1 MECSGDFEPFPS
13 MDFDDVDMLSAELSD
28 ISEDLFSPMMS
39 AAVDPCPS
47 DVDQFVADTK
57 TSFGW
62 RIPNHEEV
70 FLLEVEALDP
80 LTHGTGEAAYQYELE
95 DKDTCEAKG
104 DPAHF
109 RLAFRTEDAGAS
121 FRLWMRPLV
130 DSLEGQDL
138 RFRVKVYVDEL
149 GEPLASTA
157 IACTLVNERSSL
169 GSFNYQWEEFALCY
183 EGPEGASS
191 FKVPFKSL
199 DVCNQKPNCFSEV
212 SSTPT
217 ATLSAKAHSNFPER
231 LEWPEGPIVE
241 DFSLPFDEALKSGSG
256 VLEGLTRSSSEE
268 DSSDTIDATSWDNS
282 AANISPSEEVF
293 SEPHTVAYQES
304 VVGGPP
310 TPELNAP
317 SRNQVQCQPLNQN
330 WAFEYLFNEIVASSL
345 DTERHKILIERTLM
359 ALSHKL
365 RRSYLPE
372 TPRIQFEELS
382 PLFMLTRSEVSRRTG
397 LCLNQFKRIIR
408 QAGIA
413 RWPSR
418 KYRQTYRKVTHLTS
432 QFQEKIGKRTDKTRK
447 RSFQSH
453 ASKYNMKLLKLKNEA
468 FQIVS
473 DLDGV

>member
-1 MECSGDFEPFPS
+1 MECSGDFEPLPS
-13 MDFDDVDMLSAELSD
+13 MDFDDVDILSAELSD
-28 ISEDLFSPMMS
+28 ISDDLFSPMIS
-39 AAVDPCPS
+39 ATVDAGPS
-47 DVDQFVADTK
+47 DIEQFVADPK
-57 TSFGW
+57 MSSAW

-70 FLLEVEALDP
+70 FFLEVEALDN
-80 LTHGTGEAAYQYELE
+80 LTHGTGEAVYQYELE
-95 DKDTCEAKG
+95 DKETSEAKG

-109 RLAFRTEDAGAS
+109 RLAFRREDAGVS

-130 DSLEGQDL
+130 DGLQRQDL

-157 IACTLVNERSSL
+157 IACTLVNERSFL
-169 GSFNYQWEEFALCY
+169 GSFNYQWGEFALCY

-191 FKVPFKSL
+191 FKVPFKSF
-199 DVCNQKPNCFSEV
+199 DVCNQTPECFSEV
-212 SSTPT
+212 SSAANTR
-217 ATLSAKAHSNFPER
+217 LSSKEESNFLER
-231 LEWPEGPIVE
+231 LEWPEGAIVE
-241 DFSLPFDEALKSGSG
+241 DFSLPFDEALKSGSSI
-256 VLEGLTRSSSEE
+256 LDGLTTSSSEE
-268 DSSDTIDATSWDNS
+268 DSSDTVAATNWDS
-282 AANISPSEEVF
+282 CAAHISPSEQVF
-293 SEPHTVAYQES
+293 SEHEAGAYQES
-304 VVGGPP
+304 VVCEPLK
-310 TPELNAP
+310 PEQDAP
-317 SRNQVQCQPLNQN
+317 LVQQVQYQPLNKS

-345 DTERHKILIERTLM
+345 DTERHKMLIERTLL
-359 ALSHKL
+359 ALSDKL
-365 RRSYLPE
+365 RRFYKPE

-418 KYRQTYRKVTHLTS
+418 KYRQTYRKVTHLTR

-453 ASKYNMKLLKLKNEA
+453 ASKYNIKLLKLKNEA